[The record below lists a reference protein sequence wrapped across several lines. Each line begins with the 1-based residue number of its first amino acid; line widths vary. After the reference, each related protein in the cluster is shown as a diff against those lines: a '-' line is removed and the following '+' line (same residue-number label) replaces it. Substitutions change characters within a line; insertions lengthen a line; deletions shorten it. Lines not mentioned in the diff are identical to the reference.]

1 MDKNTIQELK
11 LTFDD
16 IIHSTKDGV
25 EYWNAR
31 ELCKI
36 LGYNEFNK
44 FVPVIKK
51 AMIACENSGFSVSDH
66 FAEVQIMVKTILNLK
81 EIPKPD
87 DTADA
92 LAAAICHGHSADT
105 RKMLRE
111 IKLK

>member
-36 LGYNEFNK
+36 LGYITNLINLYLLSK
-44 FVPVIKK
+44 
-51 AMIACENSGFSVSDH
+51 SDDG
-66 FAEVQIMVKTILNLK
+66 L
-81 EIPKPD
+81 
-87 DTADA
+87 
-92 LAAAICHGHSADT
+92 
-105 RKMLRE
+105 
-111 IKLK
+111 

>member
-51 AMIACENSGFSVSDH
+51 AMIS
-66 FAEVQIMVKTILNLK
+66 
-81 EIPKPD
+81 P
-87 DTADA
+87 
-92 LAAAICHGHSADT
+92 
-105 RKMLRE
+105 R
-111 IKLK
+111 